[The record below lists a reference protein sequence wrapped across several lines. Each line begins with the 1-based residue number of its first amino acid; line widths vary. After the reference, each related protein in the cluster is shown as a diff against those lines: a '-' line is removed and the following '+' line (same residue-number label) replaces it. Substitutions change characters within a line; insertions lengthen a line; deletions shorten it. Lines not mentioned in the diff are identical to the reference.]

1 MAASLWLRS
10 LKGPGVFEVVPTEN
24 FSRFGIQTATQ
35 QFWKPAELVL
45 FHPGLEFAS
54 KARSGRVVELIVILG
69 EETPSAH
76 RCSAVWVGNLAPSR
90 KEKSAWKPI

>member
-35 QFWKPAELVL
+35 QFWEPAELVL
-45 FHPGLEFAS
+45 VSSRPGVCVQGS
-54 KARSGRVVELIVILG
+54 VR
-69 EETPSAH
+69 
-76 RCSAVWVGNLAPSR
+76 
-90 KEKSAWKPI
+90 